1 MGRKM
6 IREVGPVQFRFV
18 IPTEGRNLSLKFV
31 IPTEGR
37 NLLLVGSSGAQCR
50 RAGSS
55 SLSLLGMTTKLEF
68 APRND
73 NEVRIR
79 LAIQAVRDL
88 NVLAAPLPEDMRS
101 QELVLEFSLRIVFLA
116 QFHKL
121 RELLITRAKL
131 F

>member
-1 MGRKM
+1 M

-18 IPTEGRNLSLKFV
+18 IS
-31 IPTEGR
+31 TEGR
-37 NLLLVGSSGAQCR
+37 NLLLVGSSGAQSR
-50 RAGSS
+50 PAGSS

-79 LAIQAVRDL
+79 LAIQVSAISI
-88 NVLAAPLPEDMRS
+88 VLAAPLPEDMRS

-121 RELLITRAKL
+121 RELFIASVKL
-131 F
+131 L

>member
-1 MGRKM
+1 M
-6 IREVGPVQFRFV
+6 IREVGPVQFRFS
-18 IPTEGRNLSLKFV
+18 ILTEGQHFSLKFV
-31 IPTEGR
+31 IPTEER

-79 LAIQAVRDL
+79 LAIQTSVISIF
-88 NVLAAPLPEDMRS
+88 LAAPLPEDMRS